1 MTSVAALALHL
12 AANIHTLAKHEHAAR
27 AFHDVHHA
35 VAAIERLI
43 NRPIPP
49 RFLGPCPTMVN
60 AGHDPDCTNHHPHA
74 CATRLTAHRKATTLT
89 CPTCQTHHNVDELI
103 RLSESCVAYEP
114 YTSLELLG
122 SRTSDLPGVLEQL
135 NITVPRSTFHYWRKT
150 GRLPVRGYRTT
161 QGTNMSY
168 RQTTT
173 DEPTYWVADVRKLR
187 DKTHDAA

>member
-1 MTSVAALALHL
+1 MTAPALAVHL
-12 AANIHTLAKHEHAAR
+12 ANNIHILAKHEHAGQ
-27 AFHDVHHA
+27 AFQEIHHA
-35 VAAIERLI
+35 VDAIERLI

-60 AGHDPDCTNHHPHA
+60 AGHDNGCTNHHPHT
-74 CATRLTAHRKATTLT
+74 CATRLTADRKATTLT
-89 CPTCQTHHNVDELI
+89 CPTCQTHHNTDELI
-103 RLSESCVAYEP
+103 RLMENYVAYEP

-135 NITVPRSTFHYWRKT
+135 NITIPRSTFHHWRKH
-150 GRLPVRGYRTT
+150 GRLPIRGYRTT
-161 QGTNMSY
+161 HGTNTSY